1 MFMQNPIGGEFMPN
15 QEMLHKNHGF
25 YVAWRAYTEKNILE
39 SELIRNVIADSW
51 VRSHTYGINPHA
63 KTIEVKLTDEA
74 LNDKYNQYHDFLET
88 AKPFINSLYRLVGSS
103 GLIVRLADEGGYILS
118 SISDEELV
126 KKHGNLNII
135 PGCCARE
142 DVIGTNAIG
151 TSLAIGEAIQV
162 FAAEHYCRQY
172 HGWTSS
178 AAPIRDVKGKIIGIL
193 SLTGSH
199 EKVHPHTLGMVV
211 AACEAIENQIKFNS
225 MNRQLM
231 LANQH
236 FHAIMESISE
246 GLISINN
253 EGHITDINL
262 MARKMLNVTEKQ
274 VVSNSLSMIMTKE
287 SEKKIYN
294 VLGTG
299 LGLIEEEIHLK
310 TKAGKTIF
318 CISTITPIKDQVNH
332 RVEGIVMTFR
342 ELKKVHNLIN
352 KIVGAEARFV
362 FEDIL
367 GDSNQIIETK
377 KIGVLAARNNS
388 TVLLQGES
396 GTGKELFAQAIHNFS
411 ARKSGPFIFIN
422 CGAIPRELVASELFG
437 YVEGAFTGAKRGGH
451 PGKFELAD
459 GGTIFLDEIGD
470 MPLDAQVSLLRVLET
485 KEVVRVGGHNVIPV
499 NVRVIAATH
508 RDLKNEVEKGNFR
521 QDLYYRLNVTP
532 IKIPPLRERKEDLK
546 LLIDYFIEK
555 FSKTFYKEILGIN
568 SNFYHILKSYDWPG
582 NVREL
587 QNVLQQI
594 MNFVDDGEVLG
605 PQHIPSSFSTLK
617 EMNAGKM
624 VKSLLTLDEVEKN
637 TIIDTLQ
644 QLEGNISKT
653 AKTLGISRSS
663 LYRKLEKYNIY
674 TS

>member
-1 MFMQNPIGGEFMPN
+1 MPN

-25 YVAWRAYTEKNILE
+25 YAAWRAFTERNILE
-39 SELIRNVIADSW
+39 RDLIRSVIADSW
-51 VRSHTYGINPHA
+51 VRSRSYHINPH
-63 KTIEVKLTDEA
+63 TRIIEVKLTDEE
-74 LNDKYNQYHDFLET
+74 LSQKLKHYHDFLEIV
-88 AKPFINSLYRLVGSS
+88 KPFISSLYKLVGSS
-103 GLIVRLADEGGYILS
+103 GLIVRLADAEGYILS
-118 SISDEELV
+118 SIADEDLV
-126 KKHGNLNII
+126 QKHGNLNIT

-151 TSLAIGEAIQV
+151 TALAIGEAIQV

-178 AAPIRDVKGKIIGIL
+178 AAPIRNVKGKVIGIL

-211 AACEAIENQIKFNS
+211 AACEAIENQLKFNS

-236 FHAIMESISE
+236 FHAIMESISD

-253 EGHITDINL
+253 EGNITDINL

-274 VVSNSLSMIMTKE
+274 VIGNSLSLILAKD
-287 SEKKIYN
+287 SEKKIMN
-294 VLGTG
+294 VLETG
-299 LGLIEEEIHLK
+299 FGLIEEEIHLK
-310 TKAGKTIF
+310 TKTGKTIF
-318 CISTITPIKDQVNH
+318 CISTITPIKDQINH

-367 GDSNQIIETK
+367 GDNTQIIEAK
-377 KIGVLAARNNS
+377 RIGMMAARNNS

-396 GTGKELFAQAIHNFS
+396 GTGKELFAQAIHNSS
-411 ARKSGPFIFIN
+411 ARRKGPFIFIN

-485 KEVVRVGGHNVIPV
+485 REVVRVGGHNVIPV

-508 RDLKNEVEKGNFR
+508 KDLKNEVEKGNFR

-532 IKIPPLRERKEDLK
+532 IRIPSLRERKEDLK
-546 LLIDYFIEK
+546 LLVDYFIEK
-555 FSKTFYKEILGIN
+555 FSKTFYKEIPGIS
-568 SNFYHILKSYDWPG
+568 SNFYQVLKSHDWPG

-605 PQHIPSSFSTLK
+605 SQHIPSSFSVSK
-617 EMNAGKM
+617 EIHGGKAM
-624 VKSLLTLDEVEKN
+624 KSLLTLDEVERI
-637 TIIDTLQ
+637 TIMDTLQ
-644 QLEGNISKT
+644 QLEGNVAKT

-663 LYRKLEKYNIY
+663 LYRKLEKYNIRVPQKWN
-674 TS
+674 